1 MTDTKTMNNPV
12 LQANSETQ
20 AVFALDKIYTKDI
33 SLEVPNA
40 PKIFLRREQP
50 KIELN
55 ISFKTDVVDD
65 GIYQTIL
72 HAVVNAKINEEVMF
86 LVEVDQV
93 GIFQIKNFPKE
104 QIDLL
109 HNVECPNMLFPYLR
123 ETIGDL
129 TSRAGFLSVVL
140 APVNFAFLYQQKS
153 AAEAGALN
161 NTIN

>member
-1 MTDTKTMNNPV
+1 MSENSVPNNPNM
-12 LQANSETQ
+12 QAI
-20 AVFALDKIYTKDI
+20 FALDKIYTKDI

-55 ISFKTDVVDD
+55 ISFKTDQVDD

-72 HAVVNAKINEEVMF
+72 HAVVNAKIGEEVMF

-104 QIDLL
+104 QVDLL

-123 ETIGDL
+123 ETISDL
-129 TSRAGFLSVVL
+129 TSRAGFLPVVL
-140 APVNFAFLYQQKS
+140 APVNFTFLYQQKL
-153 AAEAGALN
+153 AAEAGAVN